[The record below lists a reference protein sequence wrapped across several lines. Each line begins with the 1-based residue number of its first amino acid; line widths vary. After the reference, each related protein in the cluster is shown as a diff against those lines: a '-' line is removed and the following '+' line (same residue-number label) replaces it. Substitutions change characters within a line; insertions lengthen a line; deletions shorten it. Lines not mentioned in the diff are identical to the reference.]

1 MKSRLFISLLLLTFS
16 FDGYAQTDTDEQ
28 LAAQYFKNG
37 EYEKAEVYYKK
48 LYKKSNDEF
57 FFRYYVDCLL
67 KLEDFDGAEKTVEK
81 RIKKEADVVLYLVLS
96 STRLYIYSGDPDTIQ
111 YR

>member
-37 EYEKAEVYYKK
+37 EYEKAEVY
-48 LYKKSNDEF
+48 
-57 FFRYYVDCLL
+57 
-67 KLEDFDGAEKTVEK
+67 
-81 RIKKEADVVLYLVLS
+81 
-96 STRLYIYSGDPDTIQ
+96 
-111 YR
+111 